1 MSDEPKQPMNATA
14 ATSDAAKHVQQAI
27 PAVDGSSVR
36 HAVELVDVGGGNIGS
51 VIRFLE
57 RLNVP
62 FRHARKASE
71 LTGTVP
77 LILPG
82 VGSFGAVMQHLRTNG
97 LAEPVVELVRKGTP
111 FLGVCVGMQILFEGS
126 EESPNDPGL
135 ALLKGRV
142 VKFTKGKVPQI
153 GWNLITPRP
162 SVHSLFPNEEFVYF
176 VNSYF
181 ARPEDDSVVSFTA
194 EYEETFCAAVHT
206 KNITA
211 FQFHPE
217 KSGKAGERLISAWL
231 KEVGVK

>member
-1 MSDEPKQPMNATA
+1 MSDESKRAINATA
-14 ATSDAAKHVQQAI
+14 ATNDAAKQVQQA
-27 PAVDGSSVR
+27 AGEANGVR
-36 HAVELVDVGGGNIGS
+36 VKHAVELVDVGGGNIGS

-57 RLNVP
+57 RLDVP
-62 FRHARKASE
+62 FRQARQASE
-71 LTGTVP
+71 ITGTVP

-82 VGSFGAVMQHLRTNG
+82 VGSFGAVMQHLRKNN
-97 LAEPVVELVRKGTP
+97 LADPIVELVRKGTP

-126 EESPNDPGL
+126 AESPNDPGL

-142 VKFTKGKVPQI
+142 VKFTRGKVPQI

-162 SVHSLFPNEEFVYF
+162 SMHSLFPNEEFVYF

-181 ARPEDDSVVSFTA
+181 ARPEDDDVVSFTA

-231 KEVGVK
+231 KEVGVR

>member
-1 MSDEPKQPMNATA
+1 MSAESEQAANATA
-14 ATSDAAKHVQQAI
+14 ASNASSNA
-27 PAVDGSSVR
+27 GSSAGG

-51 VIRFLE
+51 VMRCLE

-62 FRHARKASE
+62 FLQARQASE
-71 LTGTVP
+71 LTGKVP

-82 VGSFGAVMQHLRTNG
+82 VGSFGAVMQHLRKHE
-97 LAEPVVELVRKGTP
+97 LADPVVELVRKGTP

-126 EESPNDPGL
+126 EESPNEPGL
-135 ALLKGRV
+135 GLLKGQV
-142 VKFTKGKVPQI
+142 VKFTRGKVPQV
-153 GWNLITPRP
+153 GWNLITPRA
-162 SVHSLFPNEEFVYF
+162 SARNLFPNDEYVYF

-181 ARPEDDSVVSFTA
+181 ARPEDDEVVSFTA

-231 KEVGVK
+231 QEVGVK